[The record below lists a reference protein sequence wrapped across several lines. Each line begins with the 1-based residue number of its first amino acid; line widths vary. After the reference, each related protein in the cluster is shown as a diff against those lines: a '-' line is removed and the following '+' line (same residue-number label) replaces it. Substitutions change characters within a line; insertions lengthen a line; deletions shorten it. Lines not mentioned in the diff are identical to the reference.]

1 MNIDRGHYY
10 IISTDRMVLSK
21 YQFAIWL
28 ILLLFSYHI
37 KSYSTE
43 FRFRHI
49 TSEQGLPYQEV
60 EALLQDSKGYIWI
73 GTRCGLSRYDGYSL
87 TNYFHRDGHATSLIN
102 NFIKKLFI
110 DSKHRIWICTENG
123 ICRYQSL
130 TDNFKCYKTPTQEVS
145 SIVESRSGKIICGG
159 KHLYVYNEL
168 KDNFEIYPSLDFG
181 FILSLAVDKSNNL
194 FVATNTS
201 IFRYNATMT
210 KITKIPSNYYSDF
223 ITRSDGIIPMKFD
236 SQGRLWIGRNGKGV
250 MYIDFNKKESKIFS
264 SNKISSGIVRAI
276 TEDKNHNIWL
286 GTEKGIT
293 IIKPDGNTDT
303 LLHSFQNQNCLSDN
317 AIYTILCDNHNNMW
331 IGSYFGGVDLLLR
344 RNKMLQSFEPGY
356 ADHNIK
362 GKAVRMMVEYS
373 PQQFWIATE
382 DGGLN
387 IFNANNSTF
396 SVFKGIPKLGT
407 NIHSLYHDIK
417 SSRLWIGTFRNGLF
431 CYNLKTHTS
440 TKYLPSNSI
449 FYLCKQ
455 RNGRLWAATTQG
467 LFYYNPS
474 FDKFIAF
481 DYPPL
486 NHAFIYTLCVDN
498 KDKLWIGTTL
508 HGLFCINDKNK
519 VVDHW
524 YKEGKRNFRDNYITS
539 IFQDSNGIIWVGTNN
554 YGVAFYDSQKHIF
567 RFLNANS
574 LLTRS
579 PISSIIQDNRGLLWI
594 STGNGLYSY
603 NKNKH
608 LLIRYTVENGLP
620 TNQFNFSSSLRSTD
634 NRLLF
639 GTVKGVVVLSPNKL
653 SNSGNIP
660 KVHLKNLFINNSVI
674 NIGSSNSPLVRELDA
689 MNELHL
695 SYEQAHNFSIEYG
708 VIDPSNTTNIMYQIF
723 VEGIDKEWHSMG
735 QERFF
740 VGYNVA
746 PGTYYLHVRAYY
758 TNGKLIPS
766 PIKTIKIIVAP
777 PLWRSIWAYLFYL
790 GTVII
795 SLYIFYRYSKSR
807 LKAEKAIRIANL
819 EKEKIKEMDQVKL
832 NFFTSVSHELKT
844 PLSLI
849 MAPLRSITR
858 NKLDED
864 SKKHLDTAIKSAHT
878 LELLINELVTFNKV
892 ESSNFPFYLQKG
904 NPLEM
909 LEHEVDSFRVVAQ
922 EKQIEIKF
930 ANEDNGEE
938 VWFSPSYLE
947 SIVGNLLSNALKFTN
962 KGGIVSIKSC
972 IIQKEKDPYTYLS
985 IEISDTGIG
994 IAANELDNIFDRF
1007 YQTKRGYNINY
1018 KGWGIG
1024 LSLVKRL
1031 VALHKGHITVKSKVN
1046 QGSTFHI
1053 LLNVSSQAYPDKN
1066 LIKGD
1071 KEIIPIGR
1079 YCQNFIQTQVNV
1091 PSDKNDIIESDDKPT
1106 ILIIDDNY
1114 DLLQF
1119 MKDHLSKNYNVYS
1132 TENGFKALD
1141 IIKENTVQLVVSD
1154 IMMPE
1159 MDGIEFC
1166 HTLKSNVQTSHIPVI
1181 LLTAKNEQ
1189 DDIVKGYRSGAEA
1202 YVTKPFD
1209 PSALELQIK
1218 NILQLNKSRQ
1228 KEVANSANSDIDA
1241 TSLSDVDKLFMHR
1254 INDIIEKN
1262 IDNCNFSVLDVTKEM
1277 CISRSLLH
1285 VKMKSLINI
1294 SMGDYIRRKRIDRA
1308 CQLLRQ
1314 GYNVSETTYRI
1325 GFADPNYFSKIFKKH
1340 IGVSPSEYITKK

>member
-1 MNIDRGHYY
+1 M
-10 IISTDRMVLSK
+10 
-21 YQFAIWL
+21 
-28 ILLLFSYHI
+28 
-37 KSYSTE
+37 
-43 FRFRHI
+43 
-49 TSEQGLPYQEV
+49 
-60 EALLQDSKGYIWI
+60 
-73 GTRCGLSRYDGYSL
+73 
-87 TNYFHRDGHATSLIN
+87 
-102 NFIKKLFI
+102 
-110 DSKHRIWICTENG
+110 
-123 ICRYQSL
+123 
-130 TDNFKCYKTPTQEVS
+130 
-145 SIVESRSGKIICGG
+145 
-159 KHLYVYNEL
+159 
-168 KDNFEIYPSLDFG
+168 
-181 FILSLAVDKSNNL
+181 
-194 FVATNTS
+194 
-201 IFRYNATMT
+201 
-210 KITKIPSNYYSDF
+210 
-223 ITRSDGIIPMKFD
+223 
-236 SQGRLWIGRNGKGV
+236 
-250 MYIDFNKKESKIFS
+250 
-264 SNKISSGIVRAI
+264 
-276 TEDKNHNIWL
+276 
-286 GTEKGIT
+286 
-293 IIKPDGNTDT
+293 
-303 LLHSFQNQNCLSDN
+303 
-317 AIYTILCDNHNNMW
+317 
-331 IGSYFGGVDLLLR
+331 
-344 RNKMLQSFEPGY
+344 
-356 ADHNIK
+356 
-362 GKAVRMMVEYS
+362 
-373 PQQFWIATE
+373 
-382 DGGLN
+382 
-387 IFNANNSTF
+387 
-396 SVFKGIPKLGT
+396 
-407 NIHSLYHDIK
+407 
-417 SSRLWIGTFRNGLF
+417 
-431 CYNLKTHTS
+431 
-440 TKYLPSNSI
+440 
-449 FYLCKQ
+449 
-455 RNGRLWAATTQG
+455 
-467 LFYYNPS
+467 
-474 FDKFIAF
+474 
-481 DYPPL
+481 
-486 NHAFIYTLCVDN
+486 
-498 KDKLWIGTTL
+498 
-508 HGLFCINDKNK
+508 
-519 VVDHW
+519 
-524 YKEGKRNFRDNYITS
+524 
-539 IFQDSNGIIWVGTNN
+539 
-554 YGVAFYDSQKHIF
+554 
-567 RFLNANS
+567 
-574 LLTRS
+574 
-579 PISSIIQDNRGLLWI
+579 
-594 STGNGLYSY
+594 
-603 NKNKH
+603 
-608 LLIRYTVENGLP
+608 
-620 TNQFNFSSSLRSTD
+620 
-634 NRLLF
+634 
-639 GTVKGVVVLSPNKL
+639 
-653 SNSGNIP
+653 
-660 KVHLKNLFINNSVI
+660 
-674 NIGSSNSPLVRELDA
+674 
-689 MNELHL
+689 
-695 SYEQAHNFSIEYG
+695 
-708 VIDPSNTTNIMYQIF
+708 
-723 VEGIDKEWHSMG
+723 
-735 QERFF
+735 
-740 VGYNVA
+740 
-746 PGTYYLHVRAYY
+746 
-758 TNGKLIPS
+758 
-766 PIKTIKIIVAP
+766 
-777 PLWRSIWAYLFYL
+777 
-790 GTVII
+790 
-795 SLYIFYRYSKSR
+795 
-807 LKAEKAIRIANL
+807 KAEKAIRIANL

-962 KGGIVSIKSC
+962 KGGIVYIKSC

-1254 INDIIEKN
+1254 INDIIENN

-1314 GYNVSETTYRI
+1314 GYNVSETTYSI

>member
-1 MNIDRGHYY
+1 MSINKESSCITKIGGR
-10 IISTDRMVLSK
+10 ILCILRFT
-21 YQFAIWL
+21 IWL
-28 ILLLFSYHI
+28 ILLLFSNHVKCYN
-37 KSYSTE
+37 TE

-87 TNYFHRDGHATSLIN
+87 TNYFHRDGHPTSLVN

-130 TDNFKCYKTPTQEVS
+130 TDDFKCYKTPTQEVN

-159 KHLYVYNEL
+159 KHLYVYNEQ
-168 KDNFEIYPSLDFG
+168 KDCFEIYPFLDFG
-181 FILSLAVDKSNNL
+181 FILSLAIDKNDNL

-250 MYIDFNKKESKIFS
+250 MYIDFNKRETKIFS
-264 SNKISSGIVRAI
+264 SNQISSGIVRAI

-317 AIYTILCDNHNNMW
+317 AIYAILCDNHNNMW
-331 IGSYFGGVDLLLR
+331 VGSYFGGVDLLLR

-356 ADHNIK
+356 TEHNIK
-362 GKAVRMMVEYS
+362 GKAVRMMVEFS
-373 PQQFWIATE
+373 PHQFWIATE

-417 SSRLWIGTFRNGLF
+417 SSKLWIGTFRNGLF
-431 CYNLKTHTS
+431 CYDLKTHIY

-455 RNGRLWAATTQG
+455 HNGRLWAATTQG

-474 FDKFIAF
+474 SDNFVVF
-481 DYPPL
+481 DYHPL
-486 NHAFIYTLCVDN
+486 NNAFIYTLCVDN
-498 KDKLWIGTTL
+498 KDNLWVGTTL
-508 HGLFCINDKNK
+508 HGIFCINNKNK
-519 VVDHW
+519 VVGHW
-524 YKEGKRNFRDNYITS
+524 YKEAKGNFRDNYITS
-539 IFQDSNGIIWVGTNN
+539 VFQDSSGTIWIGTNN
-554 YGVAFYDSQKHIF
+554 YGVAFYDLRKHIF
-567 RFLNANS
+567 RFLNTNIQ
-574 LLTRS
+574 LTQS
-579 PISSIIQDNRGLLWI
+579 PISSIIQDNRGILWI

-608 LLIRYTVENGLP
+608 LLIRYTIENGLP

-634 NRLLF
+634 NLLLF
-639 GTVKGVVVLSPNKL
+639 GTVKGVVILSPSKL
-653 SNSGNIP
+653 NNSGSIP
-660 KVHLKNLFINNSVI
+660 EVHLKSLFINNSVI
-674 NIGSSNSPLVRELDA
+674 NIGSSDSPLDRELDA

-723 VEGIDKEWHSMG
+723 VEGIDKGWHSMG
-735 QERFF
+735 QDRFF
-740 VGYNVA
+740 VGYNIA

-758 TNGKLIPS
+758 ANGKLIPS
-766 PIKTIKIIVAP
+766 PIKTIKIVVAP
-777 PLWRSIWAYLFYL
+777 PLWRSFWACLIYL
-790 GTVII
+790 GLFFL
-795 SLYIFYRYSKSR
+795 SLYIFYRYSKNR
-807 LKAEKAIRIANL
+807 LKAERAVRLANL

-849 MAPLRSITR
+849 MAPLRSIAR
-858 NKLDED
+858 NKLDEE

-909 LEHEVDSFRVVAQ
+909 LRQEVNSFRIIAQ

-947 SIVGNLLSNALKFTN
+947 SIIGNLLSNALKFTN
-962 KGGIVSIKSC
+962 KGGTVFIKSC
-972 IIQKEKDPYTYLS
+972 IIQKENDPYTYLS

-994 IAANELDNIFDRF
+994 IAADEIENIFDRF

-1031 VALHKGHITVKSKVN
+1031 VALHKGSITVKSKIN

-1053 LLNVSSQAYPDKN
+1053 LLNVSSQAYPGKN
-1066 LIKGD
+1066 LIKGEQ
-1071 KEIIPIGR
+1071 EIVPVGR
-1079 YCQNFIQTQVNV
+1079 YRQSFIQTLVNV
-1091 PSDKNDIIESDDKPT
+1091 SPDKNNIIESDDKPT
-1106 ILIIDDNY
+1106 ILIVDDNN

-1119 MKDHLSKNYNVYS
+1119 LKEHLSKNYNVYA
-1132 TENGFKALD
+1132 TENGSKALE

-1159 MDGIEFC
+1159 MDGIELC

-1189 DDIVKGYRSGAEA
+1189 DDVVKGYQSGAEA

-1218 NILQLNKSRQ
+1218 NILQLNRSRQ
-1228 KEVANSANSDIDA
+1228 KEVANAANSDIDA
-1241 TSLSDVDKLFMHR
+1241 TSLSGVDKLFMHR

-1262 IDNCNFSVLDVTKEM
+1262 IDNYNFSVLDVTKEM

-1285 VKMKSLINI
+1285 VKMKSLVNI
-1294 SMGDYIRRKRIDRA
+1294 SMGDYIRRKRIDKA

-1340 IGVSPSEYITKK
+1340 MGMSPTEYITKK